1 MSKQNEKKIFVGL
14 INNTTRDAMT
24 PHTTKS
30 LNLFAL
36 KLKVSNKFYDNFVTK
51 SINSAININI
61 IIGER
66 KLFTLITLNIYI
78 YVYLIRRLIRAL
90 KDFLSD
96 TLSDRSN
103 LSPDVGKIG
112 RDHKIH
118 IIRNATCA
126 RERSVRRDL
135 QHLWGMWPATSWPR
149 DTTCDLRGNVG
160 LG

>member
-66 KLFTLITLNIYI
+66 KLFTLYHFKHIYI
-78 YVYLIRRLIRAL
+78 CIFD
-90 KDFLSD
+90 K
-96 TLSDRSN
+96 
-103 LSPDVGKIG
+103 KINQSTKG
-112 RDHKIH
+112 LFKRH
-118 IIRNATCA
+118 
-126 RERSVRRDL
+126 SVRSFEFIAGRW
-135 QHLWGMWPATSWPR
+135 QNRA
-149 DTTCDLRGNVG
+149 
-160 LG
+160 